1 MEHVLIRSLE
11 HLAGSPEAPSVGF
24 GVETRGVPGPL
35 YKLGAFQDDRVWV
48 QLRCGLFV
56 AKAVV
61 RICWVGEYSDIRA
74 VQNRTLGSPLHDLDD
89 FWMGRPRYGYAG
101 VATLVRES
109 WVEPFWA
116 GPADVRLRVGGAP
129 ERRQAGLVARPEAGP
144 ARWRRSGRPVP
155 EVADPGSLSHL

>member
-1 MEHVLIRSLE
+1 VEHVLIRSLE

-48 QLRCGLFV
+48 QLRGGLFV

-89 FWMGRPRYGYAG
+89 FWRGRPRYGYAG

-116 GPADVRLRVGGAP
+116 GPRTYGYEWVVLQNDAKRASWLDPKPAPRGGADLADRF
-129 ERRQAGLVARPEAGP
+129 RRWLIRAV
-144 ARWRRSGRPVP
+144 
-155 EVADPGSLSHL
+155 